1 MPACLVK
8 SVPVGR
14 FRHAC
19 NPYDLAKRASTLWF
33 HGVSTSGF
41 GQSLP
46 LLVITFQTLGMN
58 TVEHDAK
65 VDPAGLALGVGAT
78 RQG

>member
-1 MPACLVK
+1 M
-8 SVPVGR
+8 
-14 FRHAC
+14 
-19 NPYDLAKRASTLWF
+19 WF
-33 HGVSTSGF
+33 QGVSTSGF

-46 LLVITFQTLGMN
+46 LSVITFQTLGMN

-65 VDPAGLALGVGAT
+65 VDLAGLALSVGAT